1 MVDDSEDSGEEKES
15 IVGSGLINQ
24 KNTTINNVNSK
35 VGYVQPVLE
44 AALYTAKFLVDPA
57 LDEEK
62 VDEASDILEQF
73 KNAKG
78 TVAENLNADNKDK
91 TR

>member
-35 VGYVQPVLE
+35 VGYV
-44 AALYTAKFLVDPA
+44 
-57 LDEEK
+57 
-62 VDEASDILEQF
+62 
-73 KNAKG
+73 
-78 TVAENLNADNKDK
+78 
-91 TR
+91 

>member
-1 MVDDSEDSGEEKES
+1 M
-15 IVGSGLINQ
+15 
-24 KNTTINNVNSK
+24 
-35 VGYVQPVLE
+35 E

-78 TVAENLNADNKDK
+78 IVAENLNADNKDK